1 MRVERQDTLSAEGS
15 NDDGSISNEEVSSR
29 TVNIDKDIFQTKHSK
44 STQNDFR
51 ANSPQIIGLDNIPS
65 RNSPKTFSSLTVSRN
80 KVTKCKNRMFDLFKI
95 SLRWLKEIFIILLV
109 CCTSWPLTDVG
120 KNARKVE
127 EIETPSKETAIMFD
141 TMQLSEAKNV
151 TRLYL
156 GQEDISMVDADDADY
171 KNINY
176 EENENPENFSE
187 DVGEG
192 APDSKCLVSSIE
204 HEHEKGLLWA
214 QRSELSK
221 EIARTVGSNH
231 PSIPTSYNSMEKS
244 RKKYSG
250 GPVDPNGRCKGRK
263 LVLWH
268 RPRMMEKL
276 LLNIQYECFKAKIR
290 IPWDEIVHRLEPYV
304 TSQNFHHQHIVDL
317 KHRGCSGP
325 SAVQMLNKMRDVLIV
340 EGHMIPPAMGNGI
353 QPDPDIRGYV
363 RDLDSEFPG
372 GTRILRWTESY
383 PNASRSLSDSGF
395 VRGSGNYRKVLTRG
409 GAFNKIPRTIEERGH
424 ARTVIP
430 EEAYSLNSSRVHPE
444 GKISRVSS
452 VQHRRGKPR
461 ALWKKPGPKG
471 KLKGINR
478 DSSIQSSEVSPH
490 PESEPRIDSKI
501 IHQVNSNVVSSGS
514 RTSCEIKLNRDTS
527 NEETNSID
535 SSEIRH
541 TPSKTWST
549 TDEEG
554 LKSIS
559 TSNFCDIHDGKITVD
574 LSSVA
579 LGNTDVDRPINHPN
593 HEGHSF
599 NRMDAA
605 AQQEQDPAE
614 YLAKSTTTELMN
626 EKICNKSYKG
636 VEEHGNLPDFVRVL
650 VPETDPRLNGWKYL
664 KLVERLEKIEEKHTT
679 NPTNLG
685 IKKDIN
691 EKTSGSDKFMDT
703 SINNDTSVNMC
714 ADITAPCLESWS
726 NSDISPE
733 LQSSFRS
740 MTEEIS
746 AKYNMDPDRLYEN
759 ISQDNYFGTGQVDNS
774 GLAYESKVII
784 NLGGNQQEN
793 ILSTKTH
800 DEKDVTSFEKRI
812 FQSPATMCSNPIQ
825 ECHFPTG
832 GVIFEDE
839 ASDFTEVVSVPRS
852 THLDFYED
860 HENNLED
867 NFQISAWQ
875 NEFLNEPHDDL
886 SQGFES

>member
-1 MRVERQDTLSAEGS
+1 MRAERQDTLSVEGS
-15 NDDGSISNEEVSSR
+15 NDDCSISSEEMSGR
-29 TVNIDKDIFQTKHSK
+29 TVNIDKDIIQTKYPK
-44 STQNDFR
+44 STQNDFG
-51 ANSPQIIGLDNIPS
+51 ANSPQIVGLDYISS
-65 RNSPKTFSSLTVSRN
+65 RNSPKTASSLKVSRS
-80 KVTKCKNRMFDLFKI
+80 KVTKCKNR
-95 SLRWLKEIFIILLV
+95 
-109 CCTSWPLTDVG
+109 
-120 KNARKVE
+120 KNTRKVE
-127 EIETPSKETAIMFD
+127 EIETPSKETASIFD
-141 TMQLSEAKNV
+141 TMQLGESRNV
-151 TRLYL
+151 TRLHL
-156 GQEDISMVDADDADY
+156 GQEDVSMVDADDADF
-171 KNINY
+171 KNFNY
-176 EENENPENFSE
+176 EENENSENFSE
-187 DVGEG
+187 GLGER
-192 APDSKCLVSSIE
+192 APDSECLITSIE

-250 GPVDPNGRCKGRK
+250 GPVDPNGR
-263 LVLWH
+263 W
-268 RPRMMEKL
+268 PRMMEKL

-290 IPWDEIVHRLEPYV
+290 IPWDEIVHRLEP
-304 TSQNFHHQHIVDL
+304 
-317 KHRGCSGP
+317 GCSGP

-444 GKISRVSS
+444 GKNPKISS

-471 KLKGINR
+471 KIKGMNR
-478 DSSIQSSEVSPH
+478 DCLIRGSEVSPN
-490 PESEPRIDSKI
+490 PESEPGIDSKTV
-501 IHQVNSNVVSSGS
+501 HQVKNNFVPSGS
-514 RTSCEIKLNRDTS
+514 RSGCESKINRDTS
-527 NEETNSID
+527 HEETNSID
-535 SSEIRH
+535 SSDIRH

-554 LKSIS
+554 FKSIS
-559 TSNFCDIHDGKITVD
+559 AGNFCDVHDGKITVD
-574 LSSVA
+574 LPSVA
-579 LGNTDVDRPINHPN
+579 LGNTDLGRPINHPN
-593 HEGHSF
+593 NEGHSF
-599 NRMDAA
+599 NRIDLATL
-605 AQQEQDPAE
+605 QEQDSAE
-614 YLAKSTTTELMN
+614 DLVKSTTTELMN
-626 EKICNKSYKG
+626 DKICNQSYKG
-636 VEEHGNLPDFVRVL
+636 VKEHGNLPDFVRAL

-679 NPTNLG
+679 NPKNLG
-685 IKKDIN
+685 IKKNMN
-691 EKTSGSDKFMDT
+691 EKTSGSDKFMET
-703 SINNDTSVNMC
+703 SVSNDISVNMC
-714 ADITAPCLESWS
+714 ADITEPCLDSWS

-740 MTEEIS
+740 MTEDIS
-746 AKYNMDPDRLYEN
+746 AKYNMNSDRLYEN
-759 ISQDNYFGTGQVDNS
+759 ISQDNYFGTGLVNNS

-793 ILSTKTH
+793 ILPTKPH
-800 DEKDVTSFEKRI
+800 DEKNITAFEKEI
-812 FQSPATMCSNPIQ
+812 FRSSTTMCSNPIQ
-825 ECHFPTG
+825 ECHFSTG

-839 ASDFTEVVSVPRS
+839 ASDFTEVVSAPKS
-852 THLDFYED
+852 AHLDFYED
-860 HENNLED
+860 HENNLEN

-875 NEFLNEPHDDL
+875 NEFINEPHDDL